1 MSTVTKTA
9 LVVLAVVISVVLS
22 VYASRMVIKRS
33 TFSTAG
39 IVGIISIELACWFG
53 LLLLILHQSH

>member
-9 LVVLAVVISVVLS
+9 LVVLAVVISAVLS

-33 TFSTAG
+33 TFSTPG

-53 LLLLILHQSH
+53 LLLLILHRSH